1 MSHTTCPCCSSTL
14 LRHVRSAG
22 IYWYCS
28 SCHQEMP
35 SLAAKQLQP
44 DPVLTLVEQPGNLSP
59 NYIDWIH
66 QKNWR
71 KVANSA

>member
-1 MSHTTCPCCSSTL
+1 MPQTTCPCCSSIL
-14 LRHVRSAG
+14 LRHIRSTG

-35 SLAAKQLQP
+35 SLAAP
-44 DPVLTLVEQPGNLSP
+44 TFPRDPVFALVEQPGNLSP
-59 NYIDWIH
+59 NYMGLIH

>member
-1 MSHTTCPCCSSTL
+1 MSHPTCPCCSSTL

-35 SLAAKQLQP
+35 SLAAKKLQP